1 MNKCLLSIYY
11 VSTMILGVGDS
22 KTKKHSPGLRML
34 VLCEGQTSKTGMMYI
49 VKALCGVTD
58 AEAAGKR
65 VLISL
70 GNLRLPGGGDVF

>member
-1 MNKCLLSIYY
+1 MFIEYLLCVYHD
-11 VSTMILGVGDS
+11 TRCWGFKDK
-22 KTKKHSPGLRML
+22 KTQSWPAHV